1 MDERRR
7 AERRV
12 AHFPV
17 TLSIAGPVALNG
29 QTLNLSRSGLLLE
42 AQGQIPV
49 TLTLQGSRCSGFLVR
64 AQHKH
69 VGENIM
75 TLAIQLVDTL
85 PDA

>member
-7 AERRV
+7 AERRD

-17 TLSIAGPVALNG
+17 TLSIPGPFALNG

-42 AQGQIPV
+42 AHGQIPV
-49 TLTLQGSRCSGFLVR
+49 TLTLQGKRCTGFLVR

-69 VGENIM
+69 VGESIM

-85 PDA
+85 PEA